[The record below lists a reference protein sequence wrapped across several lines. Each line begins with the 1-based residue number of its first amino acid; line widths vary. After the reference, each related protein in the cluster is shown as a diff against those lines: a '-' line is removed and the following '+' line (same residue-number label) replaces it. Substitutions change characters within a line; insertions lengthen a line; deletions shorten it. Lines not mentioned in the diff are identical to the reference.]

1 VGQRASAPRSRPRR
15 GALYPC
21 KVPRSSTWTTR
32 IALLVA
38 FAFGVLS
45 PYRVSPRPAESE
57 EVEAGDSTESE
68 ETVHA
73 RGLARHERRARRLG
87 GAAMAHL
94 HRVLGAGPLGIDD
107 SSVPAARWQL
117 PRRVVPDDDPI
128 G

>member
-1 VGQRASAPRSRPRR
+1 MPRSPS
-15 GALYPC
+15 GPSALYPFR
-21 KVPRSSTWTTR
+21 VPRFSSWSTR

-45 PYRVSPRPAESE
+45 PYRVSQRPIETE
-57 EVEAGDSTESE
+57 EVEAGDSAESE

-73 RGLARHERRARRLG
+73 RSVARNERRARRLG
-87 GAAMAHL
+87 GDQTGLLARGNAA
-94 HRVLGAGPLGIDD
+94 LGSAIDGWALPD
-107 SSVPAARWQL
+107 VRWQL

>member
-1 VGQRASAPRSRPRR
+1 M
-15 GALYPC
+15 
-21 KVPRSSTWTTR
+21 
-32 IALLVA
+32 LVA

-57 EVEAGDSTESE
+57 EVEAGDSAESE

-73 RGLARHERRARRLG
+73 RSLARHERRARRLG
-87 GAAMAHL
+87 GAAMARL
-94 HRVLGAGPLGIDD
+94 HRVLAAGPLGIDD
-107 SSVPAARWQL
+107 TSLPDVRWQL